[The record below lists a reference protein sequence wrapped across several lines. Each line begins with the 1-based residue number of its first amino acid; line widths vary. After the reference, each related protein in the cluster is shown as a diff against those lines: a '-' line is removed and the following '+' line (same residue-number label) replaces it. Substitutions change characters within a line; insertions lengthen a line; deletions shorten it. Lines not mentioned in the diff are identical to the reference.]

1 MKPCLDHSTLQF
13 FLTGRV
19 FRRRVGSGGM
29 RLGSSWRWLLSR
41 AMKLALRWCRPCRL
55 QKGGWVGG
63 SKGLIG
69 HRLSKLWMY
78 IKLLLRSLYY
88 NSLTNSDTLLDCAF
102 EPVYWIVDNV
112 THCFGV
118 VFVCLVVLLT
128 SSVVIIVYLFV
139 LPTIFTTYP
148 MHWTAWHLCCG
159 HWLLILVVF
168 HYYKATTTTP
178 GYPPKDKCDVP
189 SVSICKK
196 CITPKPPRTHHC
208 SICNICILKMDHHCP
223 WLNNCVGHMNHRYF
237 FSFCLYMTLGCIY
250 CSISSRNLFLEAYN
264 AIETSFQTPP
274 PDHSPRESVAYK
286 CIIFLWVLTSSVAV
300 ALGGLTLW
308 HAKLISRGETSV
320 ERHINRKEARRLQEK
335 GKVFRNPYHH
345 GRLNNW
351 KLFFGVETRSHW
363 LTRVLLPSSHL
374 PSGDGI
380 TWDCTFTRSDP
391 VAI

>member
-1 MKPCLDHSTLQF
+1 LKLRKKMDNSVTVWLQYDELLFYAACVSHCWSVCLCVCVCLE
-13 FLTGRV
+13 GRV

-29 RLGSSWRWLLSR
+29 RLGSSWRWQLSR
-41 AMKLALRWCRPCRL
+41 AMKLAMRWCRPCRL

-112 THCFGV
+112 THYFGV
-118 VFVCLVVLLT
+118 VNSLFQLIPLSITLLSCLFNFSFLLLCQVFVCLVVLLT

-178 GYPPKDKCDVP
+178 GYPPK
-189 SVSICKK
+189 
-196 CITPKPPRTHHC
+196 
-208 SICNICILKMDHHCP
+208 
-223 WLNNCVGHMNHRYF
+223 
-237 FSFCLYMTLGCIY
+237 
-250 CSISSRNLFLEAYN
+250 
-264 AIETSFQTPP
+264 
-274 PDHSPRESVAYK
+274 
-286 CIIFLWVLTSSVAV
+286 VL
-300 ALGGLTLW
+300 
-308 HAKLISRGETSV
+308 
-320 ERHINRKEARRLQEK
+320 RKA
-335 GKVFRNPYHH
+335 
-345 GRLNNW
+345 
-351 KLFFGVETRSHW
+351 
-363 LTRVLLPSSHL
+363 
-374 PSGDGI
+374 
-380 TWDCTFTRSDP
+380 
-391 VAI
+391 